1 MVRHAVFELDGEV
14 TQGAGP
20 VGDGQGPLA
29 ADVFQAQ
36 VEQLEQ
42 RVHRGE
48 QVSVAA
54 DLAKRAVER
63 FDRVGG
69 VDDPSDLWGE
79 VEERRE
85 LVPMRLP
92 TPADGWVPGVMG
104 GAEGFQRGACGL
116 LGGGAVDGLEV
127 EAEFQCGTDE
137 IEELTT
143 PKHGDHVLDRVADLG
158 PCFGGEG
165 CKFLGKCDR
174 LFDER
179 ADGVI
184 DRRAE
189 REEHLVDR
197 VLEGGEQ
204 SVSRLALRL
213 HHARELAAL

>member
-20 VGDGQGPLA
+20 VGDGQGPLV

-127 EAEFQCGTDE
+127 GGDGFTLLPVDILEAVAQLVD
-137 IEELTT
+137 
-143 PKHGDHVLDRVADLG
+143 DAALDAALG
-158 PCFGGEG
+158 V
-165 CKFLGKCDR
+165 DR
-174 LFDER
+174 LKGR
-179 ADGVI
+179 AK
-184 DRRAE
+184 
-189 REEHLVDR
+189 
-197 VLEGGEQ
+197 
-204 SVSRLALRL
+204 
-213 HHARELAAL
+213 AA